1 MPYLFVVDLQYDFIN
16 GSLAVNDAEL
26 IIPTHLIYHQD
37 AHPSNHISFASR
49 HNKEPFSSITLP
61 DGRIQELWP
70 DHCVANTKGAELH
83 EDIQSSLNS
92 TSNKVI
98 YLEKGTNIDVD
109 AYSAFNASS
118 HNLLHLLK
126 ESSTIYVTGLA
137 ADFCVK
143 ATAIDGQLNGHSITV
158 IEDATK
164 AVSDESNWR
173 EKLLK
178 CDIKLIKS
186 TEI

>member
-1 MPYLFVVDLQYDFIN
+1 M
-16 GSLAVNDAEL
+16 
-26 IIPTHLIYHQD
+26 
-37 AHPSNHISFASR
+37 
-49 HNKEPFSSITLP
+49 
-61 DGRIQELWP
+61 QELWP
-70 DHCVANTKGAELH
+70 DHCVVDTKGADIH
-83 EDIQSSLNS
+83 EDIQSSLDS

-98 YLEKGTNIDVD
+98 YLEKGTNVDVD
-109 AYSAFNASS
+109 AYTAFNASS

-143 ATAIDGQLNGHSITV
+143 ATAIDGQLSGHSIKV

-164 AVSDESNWR
+164 AVNDGSNWR